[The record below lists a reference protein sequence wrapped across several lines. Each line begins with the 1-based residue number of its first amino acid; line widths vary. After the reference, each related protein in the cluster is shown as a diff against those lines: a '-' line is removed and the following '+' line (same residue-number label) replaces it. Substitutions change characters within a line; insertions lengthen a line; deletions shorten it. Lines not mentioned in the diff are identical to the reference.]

1 MLVSYE
7 EVEEI
12 IQTCELENW
21 YAIFFNKSQSSR
33 THHSFIPKENKFLMK
48 TISKDSHVAS
58 SVLWSSSL
66 VLNPGMYVACMY
78 EGEWFIGAIIE
89 VCDETDDAGV
99 SFMKQD
105 NWVLYG
111 HREKIGV
118 GFPKEMLF
126 VEFLHYLP
134 TVMELDP
141 IIFLQM
147 NCKKYK
153 INLVICRQ

>member
-1 MLVSYE
+1 MSYE

-89 VCDETDDAGV
+89 VCDETDDADV

-105 NWVLYG
+105 KLSFVWPQRQDRCWV
-111 HREKIGV
+111 
-118 GFPKEMLF
+118 PKG
-126 VEFLHYLP
+126 
-134 TVMELDP
+134 
-141 IIFLQM
+141 
-147 NCKKYK
+147 N
-153 INLVICRQ
+153 VI